1 MTLNEALARRKELN
15 GRVRQLQCSSR
26 PDEYAHYSARL
37 RTLNIIIDAANQT
50 TRVEVPD
57 TVMEDYKND

>member
-15 GRVRQLQCSSR
+15 GRVRQLQCAQR

-37 RTLNIIIDAANQT
+37 RVLNLIIDAANQT
-50 TRVEVPD
+50 TQVDVPGS
-57 TVMEDYKND
+57 VMEDYQND

>member
-15 GRVRQLQCSSR
+15 GRVRQLQNSNR

-37 RTLNIIIDAANQT
+37 RALNLIIDAANT
-50 TRVEVPD
+50 TVQVD
-57 TVMEDYKND
+57 VTATIL

>member
-15 GRVRQLQCSSR
+15 GRVRQLQNSNR

-37 RTLNIIIDAANQT
+37 RALNIIIDTANQT
-50 TRVEVPD
+50 TRVDVPGKI
-57 TVMEDYKND
+57 MEDYDD

>member
-15 GRVRQLQCSSR
+15 GRVRQLQNSNR

-37 RTLNIIIDAANQT
+37 RALNIIIDAANQT
-50 TRVEVPD
+50 TWVEVPD
-57 TVMEDYKND
+57 TVMEDYSND